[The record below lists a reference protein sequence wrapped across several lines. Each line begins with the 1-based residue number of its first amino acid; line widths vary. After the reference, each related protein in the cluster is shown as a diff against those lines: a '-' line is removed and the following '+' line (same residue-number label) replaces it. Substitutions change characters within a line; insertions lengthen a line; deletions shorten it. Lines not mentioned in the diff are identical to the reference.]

1 MKESTKEKEKRRK
14 EICGAMLKFAF
25 TEGWRYGKDGLK
37 FNGPDAKMRVICLKQ
52 ELTIELKKA
61 GILPL

>member
-1 MKESTKEKEKRRK
+1 MKETTKEKEKRLK
-14 EICGAMLKFAF
+14 EICGEMLKFAF
-25 TEGWRYGKDGLK
+25 LEGWRYHKDGLK
-37 FNGPDAKMRVICLKQ
+37 FNGPNGKMRVICLKQ